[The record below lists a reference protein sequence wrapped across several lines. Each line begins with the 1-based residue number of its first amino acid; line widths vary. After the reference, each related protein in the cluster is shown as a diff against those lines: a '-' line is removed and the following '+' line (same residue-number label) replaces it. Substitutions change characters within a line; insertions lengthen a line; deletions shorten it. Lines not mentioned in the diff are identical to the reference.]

1 LKKNDTSTEKAAYD
15 PFSMMGW
22 AFNKTEAAAEKKESE
37 VDSEEVQGINLD
49 ETEVPAH
56 KV

>member
-1 LKKNDTSTEKAAYD
+1 
-15 PFSMMGW
+15 MMGW